1 MFAYVMRSPCT
12 VHPVHYSE
20 TSFVRCHSEALM
32 LIMMIC
38 VKVGRL
44 CRKRRVLPIA
54 DWLQII
60 WVKELQLA
68 VVLAIYIRLV
78 LTE

>member
-1 MFAYVMRSPCT
+1 
-12 VHPVHYSE
+12 
-20 TSFVRCHSEALM
+20 M